1 MKQKLPRAKG
11 LRAAVPEPASPLGV
25 AGRLLRWFGLWLVAA
40 FVILWPWS
48 GLVWLSL
55 ERAVLIAAACTLAM
69 AFAGL

>member
-1 MKQKLPRAKG
+1 MTPVA
-11 LRAAVPEPASPLGV
+11 ASPLSV
-25 AGRLLRWFGLWLVAA
+25 AGRLLRCFALWFVAAALVLWLGT
-40 FVILWPWS
+40 